1 MRAMRRLS
9 RRALPTVL
17 MLALA
22 QTAVFAQ
29 SVVCHAI
36 RRGDTASHVAKRLT
50 GNDRNK
56 YQPWFQIKAAS
67 GSFVPKSQY
76 DRIRAG
82 WQACVITRAIGITP
96 RKATYVA
103 AAESSATAE
112 PSAPA
117 ESSVLAESSV
127 AVTPSAATGASDAT
141 ETVIAEPTVLEAS
154 GALAT
159 VGAPGNSADLT
170 VVWLGAAIA
179 VPWFGWRVLDDVLD
193 RRRRASFVMR
203 HFADRFVRE
212 FERPLIQQHAAEHP
226 VRVRFRS
233 RRFGRRIDIL
243 LAPGTSRRYP
253 NLSDHKQNV
262 EYDVTRVLQ
271 VLADESIVHGPL
283 HAHAEWVVVPFHFK
297 KVGPTHRV

>member
-1 MRAMRRLS
+1 M
-9 RRALPTVL
+9 
-17 MLALA
+17 
-22 QTAVFAQ
+22 
-29 SVVCHAI
+29 
-36 RRGDTASHVAKRLT
+36 
-50 GNDRNK
+50 
-56 YQPWFQIKAAS
+56 
-67 GSFVPKSQY
+67 
-76 DRIRAG
+76 
-82 WQACVITRAIGITP
+82 
-96 RKATYVA
+96 
-103 AAESSATAE
+103 
-112 PSAPA
+112 
-117 ESSVLAESSV
+117 
-127 AVTPSAATGASDAT
+127 PSAAAGASDAT
-141 ETVIAEPTVLEAS
+141 EAVIAEPTVLEAS

-179 VPWFGWRVLDDVLD
+179 VPWFGWRVLDGVLD

-262 EYDVTRVLQ
+262 EYRRDPRAAGARRRINRARPAPCARGVGRGAVSLQEGRSDTQGVTCK
-271 VLADESIVHGPL
+271 SS
-283 HAHAEWVVVPFHFK
+283 F
-297 KVGPTHRV
+297 